1 MCAAH
6 LSVRPS
12 RPCLRLGLPV
22 AALVLALFAGCSST
36 PRSGGY
42 DQGDGPGQRPAAEL
56 DRIPDATP
64 RIEPLAS
71 GPNRPYVMFGR
82 HYVPQTADLPYRQRG
97 LASWYGRQFHGRP
110 TSSGE
115 RYDMYAMTA
124 AHPTLPIPSYA
135 RVRHLGNGREVI
147 VRINDRGPFKSE
159 RIIDLSY
166 AAAHRLGFV
175 QQGQA
180 EVEVERITHAEIRAG
195 RWPRGPVEAPEPAP
209 PTRPAP
215 VADEPLH
222 WVQLG
227 AFRQRD
233 GAEHFLSQVSAQV
246 AWLAPRLTIVTEA
259 SLHRLQAGPYASR
272 DEALAA
278 AERIREALQLV
289 PVIVQR

>member
-1 MCAAH
+1 M
-6 LSVRPS
+6 
-12 RPCLRLGLPV
+12 GLP
-22 AALVLALFAGCSST
+22 ALAVMLAVLAGCSST
-36 PRSGGY
+36 PRGGAVT
-42 DQGDGPGQRPAAEL
+42 QDGPGQRSAAEL
-56 DRIPDATP
+56 DRIPDAVP

-82 HYVPQTADLPYRQRG
+82 YYVPQTADLPYRQRG
-97 LASWYGRQFHGRP
+97 LASWYGRAFHGRP

-115 RYDMYAMTA
+115 PYDMYAMTA
-124 AHPTLPIPSYA
+124 AHPTLPIPSYV

-147 VRINDRGPFKSE
+147 VRINDRGPFRGE

-175 QQGQA
+175 QEGQA
-180 EVEVERITHAEIRAG
+180 DVEIERITHADIRAG
-195 RWPRGPVEAPEPAP
+195 RWSGRPADAPRPEPAP
-209 PTRPAP
+209 PDRPAP
-215 VADEPLH
+215 TAEATAH

-227 AFRQRD
+227 AFRQRE
-233 GAEHFLSQVSAQV
+233 GAEHFMSQVRAQV
-246 AWLAPRLTIVTEA
+246 TWLATRLTIVTDA